1 MAANK
6 TIAND
11 TSVNAF
17 IDTVEDERKRANSHE
32 LIELMRTITGH
43 EPKLWG
49 SSLVGFDSYH
59 YRYAS
64 GREGDFFITGFSPRK
79 TALTVYIMPG
89 FDRYEDRLQRLG
101 PHKTGKSCSPQGVAR
116 FPPPGATGTL
126 KSYSTTAFAICP
138 IRQRTRKCGPGKR
151 PLSPDCTPGWWK
163 RNPGMGRFIW
173 IPFQKGIT
181 TLGYLVQRGIF
192 Q

>member
-1 MAANK
+1 MNQS
-6 TIAND
+6 I
-11 TSVNAF
+11 NAF
-17 IDTVEDERKRANSHE
+17 IDTVEDERKRADSHE

-49 SSLVGFDSYH
+49 NGLVGFDSYH

-101 PHKTGKSCSPQGVAR
+101 PHKTGKSCLYLKNL
-116 FPPPGATGTL
+116 GTIDRNVL
-126 KSYSTTAFAICP
+126 KQIISDSVRVMHEQY
-138 IRQRTRKCGPGKR
+138 
-151 PLSPDCTPGWWK
+151 DC
-163 RNPGMGRFIW
+163 R
-173 IPFQKGIT
+173 
-181 TLGYLVQRGIF
+181 
-192 Q
+192 

>member
-11 TSVNAF
+11 ASVNAF
-17 IDTVEDERKRANSHE
+17 IDTVEDERKRADSHE

-49 SSLVGFDSYH
+49 NSLVGFDSYH

-79 TALTVYIMPG
+79 TALTVYIMAG

-101 PHKTGKSCSPQGVAR
+101 PHKTGKSCLY
-116 FPPPGATGTL
+116 L
-126 KSYSTTAFAICP
+126 KNLDAIDRDVLEE
-138 IRQRTRKCGPGKR
+138 I
-151 PLSPDCTPGWWK
+151 
-163 RNPGMGRFIW
+163 
-173 IPFQKGIT
+173 IT
-181 TLGYLVQRGIF
+181 DSVRVMREKYPAA
-192 Q
+192 

>member
-6 TIAND
+6 TIATD
-11 TSVNAF
+11 ASVNAF
-17 IDTVEDERKRANSHE
+17 IDTVEDERKRADSHE

-49 SSLVGFDSYH
+49 NSLVGFDSYH

-79 TALTVYIMPG
+79 TALTVYIMAG

-101 PHKTGKSCSPQGVAR
+101 PHKTGKSCLY
-116 FPPPGATGTL
+116 L
-126 KSYSTTAFAICP
+126 KNLDAIDRDVLEE
-138 IRQRTRKCGPGKR
+138 I
-151 PLSPDCTPGWWK
+151 
-163 RNPGMGRFIW
+163 
-173 IPFQKGIT
+173 IT
-181 TLGYLVQRGIF
+181 DSVRVMREKYPAA
-192 Q
+192 

>member
-17 IDTVEDERKRANSHE
+17 IDTVEDERKRADSHE

-49 SSLVGFDSYH
+49 NSLIGFDSYH

-79 TALTVYIMPG
+79 TALAIYIMPG
-89 FDRYEDRLQRLG
+89 FDDYAEQLQRLG
-101 PHKTGKSCSPQGVAR
+101 PHKTGKSCLYVKNLDAIDRDVLGEIIRDSVSAMR
-116 FPPPGATGTL
+116 ERYPGG
-126 KSYSTTAFAICP
+126 
-138 IRQRTRKCGPGKR
+138 
-151 PLSPDCTPGWWK
+151 
-163 RNPGMGRFIW
+163 
-173 IPFQKGIT
+173 
-181 TLGYLVQRGIF
+181 
-192 Q
+192 

>member
-17 IDTVEDERKRANSHE
+17 IDTVEDERKRADSHE

-79 TALTVYIMPG
+79 AALAIYIMPG
-89 FDRYEDRLQRLG
+89 FDDYAEQLQRLG
-101 PHKTGKSCSPQGVAR
+101 PHKTGKSCLYVKNLDAIDRDVLGEIIRDSVSAMR
-116 FPPPGATGTL
+116 ERYPG
-126 KSYSTTAFAICP
+126 S
-138 IRQRTRKCGPGKR
+138 
-151 PLSPDCTPGWWK
+151 
-163 RNPGMGRFIW
+163 
-173 IPFQKGIT
+173 
-181 TLGYLVQRGIF
+181 
-192 Q
+192 

>member
-11 TSVNAF
+11 SSVNAF
-17 IDTVEDERKRANSHE
+17 IDTVEDERKRADSHE

-79 TALTVYIMPG
+79 TALAIYIMPG
-89 FDRYEDRLQRLG
+89 FDDYAEQLQRLG
-101 PHKTGKSCSPQGVAR
+101 PHKTGKSCLYVKNLDAIDRDVLGEIIRDSVSAMR
-116 FPPPGATGTL
+116 ERYPGG
-126 KSYSTTAFAICP
+126 
-138 IRQRTRKCGPGKR
+138 
-151 PLSPDCTPGWWK
+151 
-163 RNPGMGRFIW
+163 
-173 IPFQKGIT
+173 
-181 TLGYLVQRGIF
+181 
-192 Q
+192 